1 MIELVVWAI
10 QLLLMKEKY
19 WPEGQVEPD
28 VTVVGVVVV
37 VVVVVGK
44 VQPEVP
50 KFASISCADPAS
62 ALSKASRFSSN
73 EWPSHTLS
81 VILQM
86 GRLGS

>member
-1 MIELVVWAI
+1 
-10 QLLLMKEKY
+10 MKEKY

-50 KFASISCADPAS
+50 KFNSISCADPDS
-62 ALSKASRFSSN
+62 ALSKASRKISPSN
-73 EWPSHTLS
+73 KWPSHSLA
-81 VILQM
+81 VVLQM